1 MYTYNCKILR
11 IVDGDTV
18 DVDIDLG
25 FGVWMHRER
34 VRMYGID
41 TPESRTSD
49 PEEKV
54 YGKLS
59 KQFVKDNLPI
69 GSMQTLVTH
78 KDKTGKFGRIL
89 GDFLIEG
96 ESLGK
101 IMVDKS
107 LAVVYNG
114 EDKGEIEMKH
124 LLNRQALLHEGTV
137 TVDDFN

>member
-1 MYTYNCKILR
+1 MYTYSCKILR

-69 GSMQTLVTH
+69 GSMKTLVTH
-78 KDKTGKFGRIL
+78 KDNKGKFGRIL

-96 ESLGK
+96 KSLGK
-101 IMVDKS
+101 TMVDKS

-114 EDKGEIEMKH
+114 EDKAEIQMKH
-124 LLNRQALLHEGTV
+124 LLNRNTLLHEGTV

>member
-1 MYTYNCKILR
+1 MYEYSCKILR

-25 FGVWMHRER
+25 FGVWMHKER

-49 PEEKV
+49 KEEKV
-54 YGKLS
+54 YGNLS

-96 ESLGK
+96 KSLGK
-101 IMVDKS
+101 TMVDKS

-114 EDKGEIEMKH
+114 EDKAEIQVKH
-124 LLNRQALLHEGTV
+124 LLNRNTLLHEGTV